1 MEFRIT
7 KGNALAALLA
17 VLTSGC
23 VTANFT
29 AATGGAAAFDAPTV
43 KNGVTSGGSTIYT
56 ASLQQMAPCKADGT
70 AAVTTAICRNY
81 VVGQWMAES
90 ESKCDDYL
98 RLLMTDTT
106 NVNLGLGWTGG
117 LLSGLSTVFTHTGVV
132 KSLAGA
138 GSIVNGAKSEYDA
151 DVIAKQTVSAITGAI
166 RVRRNQDR
174 VVITSNLN
182 QVKDSNDNALD
193 TDDKKL
199 AYYPLSVAA
208 ADVLVFHSHCSL
220 NAGLEQLQNSNQA
233 AQEKTDQA
241 QTTPAGS
248 SAPGAASSAPTLGS
262 APAPSSAPA
271 AGSSAP
277 AANSA
282 AAASS
287 APSNSRTLP
296 GSSAPTAAPA
306 PLSTPAPTA
315 IQQNTLRQMLD
326 SQRVLTPH

>member
-1 MEFRIT
+1 MTFRIT
-7 KGNALAALLA
+7 KENLVVAFAAM
-17 VLTSGC
+17 LTSGC
-23 VTANFT
+23 VTGRFT
-29 AATGGAAAFDAPTV
+29 AATGGAAAFATPTV
-43 KNGVTSGGSTIYT
+43 KDGVASGGSTIYS
-56 ASLQQMAPCKADGT
+56 ARLEKMAPANCNADGSG
-70 AAVTTAICRNY
+70 AVTTAVCRNY

-98 RLLMTDTT
+98 RLLLTDTT

-117 LLSGLSTVFTHTGVV
+117 LLSGLSTVFTHTTVV

-174 VVITSNLN
+174 VLITSNLN
-182 QVKDSNDNALD
+182 QLKDSNDNTLD
-193 TDDKKL
+193 TDDKRL

-208 ADVLVFHSHCSL
+208 ADVLLFHSHCSL

-241 QTTPAGS
+241 QTAPAGS
-248 SAPGAASSAPTLGS
+248 SAPGAVSSGP
-262 APAPSSAPA
+262 APA
-271 AGSSAP
+271 AGSSAAAASGAP
-277 AANSA
+277 AASSAPSASTA

-287 APSNSRTLP
+287 APIA
-296 GSSAPTAAPA
+296 APTISP
-306 PLSTPAPTA
+306 TPTTL
-315 IQQNTLRQMLD
+315 IQPNTLKEMIQ
-326 SQRVLTPH
+326 SQRILTPH